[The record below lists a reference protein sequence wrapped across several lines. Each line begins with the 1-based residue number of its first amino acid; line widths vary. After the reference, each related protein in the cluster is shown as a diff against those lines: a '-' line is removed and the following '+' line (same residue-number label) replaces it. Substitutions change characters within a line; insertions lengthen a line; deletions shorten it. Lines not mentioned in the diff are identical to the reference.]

1 MSVFLTNK
9 KTLVYFVPLF
19 LIFFPI
25 NKKYGLNG
33 FPFEGKLEV
42 VLFIICL
49 CLPFLIKQSDLNA
62 EKYFRLII
70 LLTFIFLLI
79 QMFSNNDDYN
89 ACYKTEFT
97 PTSNFE
103 MNFNTADSCQFSFD
117 KPFDKSITRNDYF
130 LNFNQ
135 NPENNKSIEYTNWN
149 LYFLNQ
155 TGFNFYEK
163 SFYGGSNDLDIP
175 IHWISKDDKY
185 SRVTYNEYVEI
196 KKIEEVR
203 EYEYGFTNLILPI
216 EPSRSWLSFG
226 VNWSSESYN
235 KYREQMKIS
244 YVGEVTVTV
253 NGEEINLE
261 PSYTKSKSHILLV
274 PVGAEVEFD
283 YFYRFNGL
291 INSIPSIPYASFN
304 LTDLDDNYINI
315 YESNTSR
322 IFELISSFIF
332 LSIILLIF
340 YFIYSKNRILGLN
353 FIIGLVGILF
363 LEFLSNSY
371 ADIIEILVILSV
383 ITFIAIKQEYK
394 VQNFLSSILIIS
406 ISSVKNLN
414 LNNNVLYSLGGSDPL
429 KYESWSQQ
437 IVFLQ
442 SLQGGEDIYLYQ
454 PGYRYLLSVF
464 HLFFGDSHLSI
475 VIFFRFIIVFL
486 LFSIFLKLF
495 KKYNEQVYFL
505 GFNFL
510 LTYIF
515 LSTYSSKLNLF
526 SSLSE
531 WPTWILGLIFLNIFL
546 KLEFSSKNLYAMY
559 FLLGACFFIRENQFP
574 GIIYLVF
581 LIFLLSKNKKIFF
594 KPLAIFTFFLLL
606 PFLHN
611 FIYGG
616 EFVLE
621 KNIFRSDVFYLSPI
635 DLLLNF
641 SAVYEKFLFQ
651 LNYLIAN
658 PLNDGVRLMSGK
670 IFPITV
676 SLIILQFLF
685 VFAKRDKN
693 LTNFLYFIIPF
704 AFLGPHLF
712 YQVHT
717 YFPRH
722 IIQGYLFMI
731 ASTILI
737 NLNSKNTVH

>member
-9 KTLVYFVPLF
+9 KTLANFVPLF

-42 VLFIICL
+42 LLFIIFL
-49 CLPFLIKQSDLNA
+49 CIPFLIKKLDSIS
-62 EKYFRLII
+62 EKHFRSIMFLTII
-70 LLTFIFLLI
+70 FCLI
-79 QMFSNNDDYN
+79 QMFSDNDNYN

-103 MNFNTADSCQFSFD
+103 MNFNIADSCQFSFD

-135 NPENNKSIEYTNWN
+135 YPKNNKSIEYTNWN
-149 LYFLNQ
+149 LYFFNQ

-175 IHWISKDDKY
+175 IHWILKDDKY

-196 KKIEEVR
+196 NKKKDVQ
-203 EYEYGFTNLILPI
+203 EYDYGFTNLILPI

-235 KYREQMKIS
+235 KFSEQMKIS

-253 NGEEINLE
+253 NDDEINLE

-291 INSIPSIPYASFN
+291 INSIPSVPYASFN
-304 LTDLDDNYINI
+304 LTDLDDNPINI
-315 YESNTSR
+315 YESKTSR
-322 IFELISSFIF
+322 VFELISSFIF

-353 FIIGLVGILF
+353 FTIGIIGILF
-363 LEFLSNSY
+363 LEFLPNSY
-371 ADIIEILVILSV
+371 ADIVEIFVILSV
-383 ITFIAIKQEYK
+383 IIFIKIKQEYK
-394 VQNFLSSILIIS
+394 LQNFLSSILIIS

-454 PGYRYLLSVF
+454 PGYRYLLSLF

-475 VIFFRFIIVFL
+475 VIFFRFILVFL
-486 LFSIFLKLF
+486 LFSVFLKLF
-495 KKYNEQVYFL
+495 EKYNNQVYFL

-510 LTYIF
+510 LAYIL

-531 WPTWILGLIFLNIFL
+531 WPTWILGLMFLNIFF
-546 KLEFSSKNLYAMY
+546 KFEFSSNNLYAMC
-559 FLLGACFFIRENQFP
+559 FLLGACFLIRENQFP
-574 GIIYLVF
+574 GLVYLVILMFF
-581 LIFLLSKNKKIFF
+581 LKEKKQKFF
-594 KPLAIFTFFLLL
+594 KPISIFGFFLLL

-616 EFVLE
+616 EFVL
-621 KNIFRSDVFYLSPI
+621 NQDVFISGYYYLSPR
-635 DLLLNF
+635 DLLFNF
-641 SAVYEKFLFQ
+641 QSVYETFLFQ
-651 LNYLIAN
+651 LNFLTAN
-658 PLNDGVRLMSGK
+658 PLNDSVRLLSGK
-670 IFPITV
+670 IFPLTV
-676 SLIILQFLF
+676 SVIIVQFLF
-685 VFAKRDKN
+685 IFAIRLKN
-693 LTNFLYFIIPF
+693 ATNLMYFIIPF

-722 IIQGYLFMI
+722 IIQGYLFMV
-731 ASTILI
+731 ASTMLI
-737 NLNSKNTVH
+737 NLNNKNSI

>member
-1 MSVFLTNK
+1 MGVFLKNK
-9 KTLVYFVPLF
+9 KALAYYVPLF

-42 VLFIICL
+42 LLFIIFL
-49 CLPFLIKQSDLNA
+49 CIPFLIKKLDSIS
-62 EKYFRLII
+62 EKHFRSIMFLTII
-70 LLTFIFLLI
+70 FCLI
-79 QMFSNNDDYN
+79 QMFSDNDNYN

-103 MNFNTADSCQFSFD
+103 MNFNIADSCQFSFD

-135 NPENNKSIEYTNWN
+135 YPKNNKSIEYTNWN
-149 LYFLNQ
+149 LYFFNQ

-196 KKIEEVR
+196 NKKKDVR
-203 EYEYGFTNLILPI
+203 EYDYGFTNLILPI

-235 KYREQMKIS
+235 KFSEQMKIS

-253 NGEEINLE
+253 NDDKINLE

-291 INSIPSIPYASFN
+291 INSIPSVPYASFN
-304 LTDLDDNYINI
+304 LTDLDDNPINI
-315 YESNTSR
+315 YESKTSR
-322 IFELISSFIF
+322 VFELISSFIF

-353 FIIGLVGILF
+353 FTIGIIGILF
-363 LEFLSNSY
+363 LEFLPNSY
-371 ADIIEILVILSV
+371 VDIVEICVILSV
-383 ITFIAIKQEYK
+383 IIFIKIKQEYK
-394 VQNFLSSILIIS
+394 LQNFLSSILIIS

-454 PGYRYLLSVF
+454 PGYRYLLSLF

-475 VIFFRFIIVFL
+475 VIFFRFILVFL
-486 LFSIFLKLF
+486 LFSVFLKLF
-495 KKYNEQVYFL
+495 EKYNNQVYFL

-510 LTYIF
+510 LAYIL

-531 WPTWILGLIFLNIFL
+531 WPTWILGLMFLNIFF
-546 KLEFSSKNLYAMY
+546 KFEFSSNNLYAMC
-559 FLLGACFFIRENQFP
+559 FLLGACFLIRENQFP
-574 GIIYLVF
+574 GLVYLVILMFF
-581 LIFLLSKNKKIFF
+581 LKEKKQKFF
-594 KPLAIFTFFLLL
+594 KPISIFAFFLLL

-616 EFVLE
+616 EFVL
-621 KNIFRSDVFYLSPI
+621 NQDVFISGYYYLSPR
-635 DLLLNF
+635 DLLF
-641 SAVYEKFLFQ
+641 DFQSVYETFLFQ
-651 LNYLIAN
+651 LNFLTAN
-658 PLNDGVRLMSGK
+658 PLNDSVRLLSGK
-670 IFPITV
+670 IFPLTV
-676 SLIILQFLF
+676 SVIIVQFLF
-685 VFAKRDKN
+685 IFAIRLKN
-693 LTNFLYFIIPF
+693 VTNLMYFIIPF

-717 YFPRH
+717 YYPRH
-722 IIQGYLFMI
+722 IIQGYLFMV
-731 ASTILI
+731 ASTMLI
-737 NLNSKNTVH
+737 NLDNKNSI

>member
-1 MSVFLTNK
+1 MGVFLKNK
-9 KTLVYFVPLF
+9 KALAYYVPLF

-42 VLFIICL
+42 LLFIIFL
-49 CLPFLIKQSDLNA
+49 CIPFLIKKLDSIS
-62 EKYFRLII
+62 EKHFRSIMFLTII
-70 LLTFIFLLI
+70 FCLI
-79 QMFSNNDDYN
+79 QMFSDNDNYN

-103 MNFNTADSCQFSFD
+103 MNFNIADSCQFSFD

-135 NPENNKSIEYTNWN
+135 YPKNNKSIEYTNWN
-149 LYFLNQ
+149 LYFFNQ

-175 IHWISKDDKY
+175 IHWILKDDKY

-196 KKIEEVR
+196 NKKKDVQ
-203 EYEYGFTNLILPI
+203 EYDYGFTNLILPI

-235 KYREQMKIS
+235 KFSEQMKIS

-253 NGEEINLE
+253 NDDEINLE

-291 INSIPSIPYASFN
+291 INSIPSVPYASFN
-304 LTDLDDNYINI
+304 LTDIDDNPINI
-315 YESNTSR
+315 YESKTSR
-322 IFELISSFIF
+322 VFELISSFIF

-353 FIIGLVGILF
+353 FTIGIIGILF
-363 LEFLSNSY
+363 LEFLPNSY
-371 ADIIEILVILSV
+371 VDIVEICVILSV
-383 ITFIAIKQEYK
+383 IIFIKIKQEYK
-394 VQNFLSSILIIS
+394 LQNFLSSILIIS

-437 IVFLQ
+437 IVYLQ

-454 PGYRYLLSVF
+454 PGYRYLLSLF

-475 VIFFRFIIVFL
+475 VIFFRFILVFL

-495 KKYNEQVYFL
+495 EKYNNQVYFL

-510 LTYIF
+510 LAYIL

-531 WPTWILGLIFLNIFL
+531 WPTWILGLMFLNIFF
-546 KLEFSSKNLYAMY
+546 KFEFSSNNLYAMC
-559 FLLGACFFIRENQFP
+559 FLLGACFLIRENQFP
-574 GIIYLVF
+574 GLVYLVILMFF
-581 LIFLLSKNKKIFF
+581 LKEKKQKFF
-594 KPLAIFTFFLLL
+594 KPISIFAFFLLL

-616 EFVLE
+616 EFVL
-621 KNIFRSDVFYLSPI
+621 NQDVFISGYYYLSPR
-635 DLLLNF
+635 DLLF
-641 SAVYEKFLFQ
+641 DFQSVYETFLFQ
-651 LNYLIAN
+651 LNFLTAN
-658 PLNDGVRLMSGK
+658 PLNDSVRLLSGK
-670 IFPITV
+670 IFPLTV
-676 SLIILQFLF
+676 SVIIVQFLF
-685 VFAKRDKN
+685 IFAIRLKN
-693 LTNFLYFIIPF
+693 VTNLMYFIIPF

-717 YFPRH
+717 YYPRH
-722 IIQGYLFMI
+722 IIQGYLFMV
-731 ASTILI
+731 ASTMLI
-737 NLNSKNTVH
+737 NLNIKNSI

>member
-1 MSVFLTNK
+1 MGVFLKNK
-9 KTLVYFVPLF
+9 KALAYYVPLF

-42 VLFIICL
+42 VLFIIFL
-49 CLPFLIKQSDLNA
+49 CIPFLIKKLDSIS
-62 EKYFRLII
+62 EKHFRSIMFLTII
-70 LLTFIFLLI
+70 FCLI
-79 QMFSNNDDYN
+79 QMFSDNDNYN

-103 MNFNTADSCQFSFD
+103 MNFNIADSCQFSFD

-135 NPENNKSIEYTNWN
+135 YPKNNKSIEYTNWN
-149 LYFLNQ
+149 LYFFNQ

-175 IHWISKDDKY
+175 IHWILKDDKY

-196 KKIEEVR
+196 NKKKDVQ
-203 EYEYGFTNLILPI
+203 EYDYGFTNLILPI

-235 KYREQMKIS
+235 KFSEQMKIS

-253 NGEEINLE
+253 NDDEINLE

-291 INSIPSIPYASFN
+291 INSIPSVPYASFN
-304 LTDLDDNYINI
+304 LTDLDDNPINI
-315 YESNTSR
+315 YESKTSR
-322 IFELISSFIF
+322 VFELISSFIF

-353 FIIGLVGILF
+353 FTIGIIGILF
-363 LEFLSNSY
+363 LEFLPNSY
-371 ADIIEILVILSV
+371 ADIVEIFVILSV
-383 ITFIAIKQEYK
+383 IIFIKIKQEYK
-394 VQNFLSSILIIS
+394 LQNFLSSILIIS

-454 PGYRYLLSVF
+454 PGYRYLLSLF

-475 VIFFRFIIVFL
+475 VIFFRFILVFL

-495 KKYNEQVYFL
+495 EKYNNQVYFL

-510 LTYIF
+510 LAYIL

-531 WPTWILGLIFLNIFL
+531 WPTWILGLMFLNIFF
-546 KLEFSSKNLYAMY
+546 KFEFSSNNLYAMC
-559 FLLGACFFIRENQFP
+559 FLLGACFLIRENQFP
-574 GIIYLVF
+574 GLVYLVILMFF
-581 LIFLLSKNKKIFF
+581 LKEKKQKFF
-594 KPLAIFTFFLLL
+594 KPISIFAFFLLL

-616 EFVLE
+616 EFVL
-621 KNIFRSDVFYLSPI
+621 NQDVFISGYYYLSPR
-635 DLLLNF
+635 DLLFNF
-641 SAVYEKFLFQ
+641 QSVYETFLFQ
-651 LNYLIAN
+651 LNFLTAN
-658 PLNDGVRLMSGK
+658 PLNDSVRLLSGK
-670 IFPITV
+670 IFPLTV
-676 SLIILQFLF
+676 SVIIVQFLF
-685 VFAKRDKN
+685 IFAIRLKN
-693 LTNFLYFIIPF
+693 VTNLMYFIIPF

-722 IIQGYLFMI
+722 IIQGYLFMV
-731 ASTILI
+731 ASTMLI
-737 NLNSKNTVH
+737 NLNNKNSI

>member
-1 MSVFLTNK
+1 MGVFLKNK
-9 KTLVYFVPLF
+9 KALAYYVPLF

-42 VLFIICL
+42 VLFIIFL
-49 CLPFLIKQSDLNA
+49 CIPFLIKKSDSIS
-62 EKYFRLII
+62 EKHFRLIMF
-70 LLTFIFLLI
+70 LTIIFCLI
-79 QMFSNNDDYN
+79 QMFSDNDNYN
-89 ACYKTEFT
+89 ACYKTKFT
-97 PTSNFE
+97 PTSNFD
-103 MNFNTADSCQFSFD
+103 MNFNIADSCQFSFD

-135 NPENNKSIEYTNWN
+135 YPKNNKSIEYTNWN
-149 LYFLNQ
+149 LYFFNQ

-175 IHWISKDDKY
+175 IHWILKDDKY

-196 KKIEEVR
+196 NKKKDVQ
-203 EYEYGFTNLILPI
+203 EYDYGFTNLILPI

-235 KYREQMKIS
+235 KFSEQMKIS

-253 NGEEINLE
+253 NDDEINLE
-261 PSYTKSKSHILLV
+261 PSYTKSKSHTLLV
-274 PVGAEVEFD
+274 PVGADVEFD

-291 INSIPSIPYASFN
+291 INSTPSVPYASFN
-304 LTDLDDNYINI
+304 LTDLDDNPINI
-315 YESNTSR
+315 YESKTSR
-322 IFELISSFIF
+322 VFELISSFIF

-353 FIIGLVGILF
+353 FTIGIIGILF
-363 LEFLSNSY
+363 LEFLPNSY
-371 ADIIEILVILSV
+371 ADIVEIFVILSV
-383 ITFIAIKQEYK
+383 IIFIKIKQEYK
-394 VQNFLSSILIIS
+394 LQNFLSSILIIS

-454 PGYRYLLSVF
+454 PGYRYLLSLF

-475 VIFFRFIIVFL
+475 VIFFRFILVFL
-486 LFSIFLKLF
+486 LFSVFLKLF
-495 KKYNEQVYFL
+495 EKYNNQVYFL

-510 LTYIF
+510 LAYIL

-531 WPTWILGLIFLNIFL
+531 WPTWILGLMFLNIFF
-546 KLEFSSKNLYAMY
+546 KFEFSSNNLYAMC
-559 FLLGACFFIRENQFP
+559 FLLGACFLIRENQFP
-574 GIIYLVF
+574 GLVYLVILMFF
-581 LIFLLSKNKKIFF
+581 LKEKKQKFF
-594 KPLAIFTFFLLL
+594 KPISIFGFFLLL

-616 EFVLE
+616 EFVL
-621 KNIFRSDVFYLSPI
+621 NQDVFISGYYYLSPR
-635 DLLLNF
+635 DLLF
-641 SAVYEKFLFQ
+641 DFQSVYETFLFQ
-651 LNYLIAN
+651 LNFLTAN
-658 PLNDGVRLMSGK
+658 PLNDSVRLLSGK
-670 IFPITV
+670 IFPLTV
-676 SLIILQFLF
+676 SVIIVQFLF
-685 VFAKRDKN
+685 IFAIRLKN
-693 LTNFLYFIIPF
+693 VTNLMYFIIPF

-717 YFPRH
+717 YYPRH
-722 IIQGYLFMI
+722 IIQGYLFMV
-731 ASTILI
+731 ASTMLI
-737 NLNSKNTVH
+737 NLNNKNSI

>member
-1 MSVFLTNK
+1 MGVFLKNK
-9 KTLVYFVPLF
+9 KASAYYVPLF

-42 VLFIICL
+42 VLFIIFL
-49 CLPFLIKQSDLNA
+49 CIPFLIKQSDSIS
-62 EKYFRLII
+62 EKQFRLIMFFTI
-70 LLTFIFLLI
+70 IFCLI
-79 QMFSNNDDYN
+79 QMFSDNDNYN

-103 MNFNTADSCQFSFD
+103 MNFNIADSCQFSFD

-135 NPENNKSIEYTNWN
+135 YPKNNKSIEYTNWN
-149 LYFLNQ
+149 LYFFNQ

-196 KKIEEVR
+196 NKKKDVR
-203 EYEYGFTNLILPI
+203 EYDYGFTNLILPI

-235 KYREQMKIS
+235 KFSEQMKIS

-253 NGEEINLE
+253 NDDEINLE
-261 PSYTKSKSHILLV
+261 PSYTKSKSHTLLV

-304 LTDLDDNYINI
+304 LTDLDDNPINI
-315 YESNTSR
+315 YESKTSR
-322 IFELISSFIF
+322 VFELISSFIF

-340 YFIYSKNRILGLN
+340 YFIYSKNSILGLN
-353 FIIGLVGILF
+353 FTIGIIGILF
-363 LEFLSNSY
+363 LEFLPNSY
-371 ADIIEILVILSV
+371 ADIVEIFVILSV
-383 ITFIAIKQEYK
+383 IIFIKIKHEYK
-394 VQNFLSSILIIS
+394 LQNFLSSILIIS

-414 LNNNVLYSLGGSDPL
+414 LNSNVLYSLGGSDPL

-454 PGYRYLLSVF
+454 PGYRYLLSLF

-475 VIFFRFIIVFL
+475 VIFFRFLLVFL

-495 KKYNEQVYFL
+495 EKYNNQISFL

-510 LTYIF
+510 LAYIL

-531 WPTWILGLIFLNIFL
+531 WPTWILGLMFLNIFF
-546 KLEFSSKNLYAMY
+546 KFEFSSNNLYAMC
-559 FLLGACFFIRENQFP
+559 FLLGACFLIRENQFP
-574 GIIYLVF
+574 GLVYLVI
-581 LIFLLSKNKKIFF
+581 LIFFLKEKKQKFF
-594 KPLAIFTFFLLL
+594 KPISIFGFFLLL

-616 EFVLE
+616 EFVL
-621 KNIFRSDVFYLSPI
+621 NQDVFISGYYYLSPR
-635 DLLLNF
+635 DLLFNF
-641 SAVYEKFLFQ
+641 QSVYETFLFQ
-651 LNYLIAN
+651 LNFLTAN
-658 PLNDGVRLMSGK
+658 PLNDSVRLLSGK
-670 IFPITV
+670 IFPLTV
-676 SLIILQFLF
+676 SVIIVQFLF
-685 VFAKRDKN
+685 IFAIRLKN
-693 LTNFLYFIIPF
+693 VTNLMYFIIPF

-722 IIQGYLFMI
+722 IIQGYLFMV
-731 ASTILI
+731 ASTMLI
-737 NLNSKNTVH
+737 NLNNKNSI

>member
-1 MSVFLTNK
+1 MGVFLKNK
-9 KTLVYFVPLF
+9 KALAYYVPLF

-42 VLFIICL
+42 VLFIIFL
-49 CLPFLIKQSDLNA
+49 CMPFLIKKSDSIS
-62 EKYFRLII
+62 EKHFRLIM
-70 LLTFIFLLI
+70 LLTIIFCLIQIFLD
-79 QMFSNNDDYN
+79 NDNYK

-103 MNFNTADSCQFSFD
+103 MNFNIADSCQFSFD

-135 NPENNKSIEYTNWN
+135 DPKNNKSIEYTNWN
-149 LYFLNQ
+149 LYFFNQ

-196 KKIEEVR
+196 NKKKDVR
-203 EYEYGFTNLILPI
+203 EYDYGFTNLILPI

-235 KYREQMKIS
+235 KFSEQMKIS
-244 YVGEVTVTV
+244 YVGEVTITV
-253 NGEEINLE
+253 NDDEINLE
-261 PSYTKSKSHILLV
+261 PSYTKSKSHTLLV

-291 INSIPSIPYASFN
+291 INSIPSVPYASFN
-304 LTDLDDNYINI
+304 LTDLDDNPINI

-322 IFELISSFIF
+322 LFELISSFIF

-340 YFIYSKNRILGLN
+340 YLIYSKNRILGLN
-353 FIIGLVGILF
+353 FTIGIIGILF
-363 LEFLSNSY
+363 LEFLPNSY
-371 ADIIEILVILSV
+371 ADIVEIFVILSV
-383 ITFIAIKQEYK
+383 IIFIKFKQEYK
-394 VQNFLSSILIIS
+394 LQNFLSSILIIS

-414 LNNNVLYSLGGSDPL
+414 LNSNVLYSLGGSDPL

-454 PGYRYLLSVF
+454 PGYRYLLSLF

-475 VIFFRFIIVFL
+475 VIFFRFLLVFF

-495 KKYNEQVYFL
+495 EKFNNQVYFL

-510 LTYIF
+510 LAYIL

-531 WPTWILGLIFLNIFL
+531 WPTWILGLMFLNIFFKFEL
-546 KLEFSSKNLYAMY
+546 NSNNLYAMC
-559 FLLGACFFIRENQFP
+559 FLLGACFLIRENQFP
-574 GIIYLVF
+574 GLVYLVILMFF
-581 LIFLLSKNKKIFF
+581 LKEKKQKFF
-594 KPLAIFTFFLLL
+594 KPISIFGFFLLL

-616 EFVLE
+616 EFVL
-621 KNIFRSDVFYLSPI
+621 NQDVFISGYYYLSPS
-635 DLLLNF
+635 DLLFNF
-641 SAVYEKFLFQ
+641 QSVYETFLFQ
-651 LNYLIAN
+651 LNFLTAN
-658 PLNDGVRLMSGK
+658 PLNDSVRLLSGK
-670 IFPITV
+670 IFPLTV
-676 SLIILQFLF
+676 SVIIVQFLF
-685 VFAKRDKN
+685 IFAIRLKN
-693 LTNFLYFIIPF
+693 VTNLMYFIIPF

-731 ASTILI
+731 ASTMLI
-737 NLNSKNTVH
+737 NLNNKNSI

>member
-1 MSVFLTNK
+1 MSLFLTNK
-9 KTLVYFVPLF
+9 KTLTYFVPLF

-42 VLFIICL
+42 VLFIIFL
-49 CLPFLIKQSDLNA
+49 CMPFLIKKTDSIP
-62 EKYFRLII
+62 EKQIRLII
-70 LLTFIFLLI
+70 FLTTIFFLI
-79 QMFSNNDDYN
+79 QMFSDHDDYN

-103 MNFNTADSCQFSFD
+103 MNFNIVDSCQFSFG

-135 NPENNKSIEYTNWN
+135 HPENNKSIEYTNWN

-196 KKIEEVR
+196 KKKEDVQ
-203 EYEYGFTNLILPI
+203 EYEYGFTNSILPL

-235 KYREQMKIS
+235 KYKKQMKIS
-244 YVGEVTVTV
+244 YVGEVTITV

-304 LTDLDDNYINI
+304 LTDLDDNPINI

-322 IFELISSFIF
+322 VFEVINSSIF

-353 FIIGLVGILF
+353 FTIGIFGILF
-363 LEFLSNSY
+363 LEFLPNSY
-371 ADIIEILVILSV
+371 TDILEILLILSA
-383 ITFIAIKQEYK
+383 IIFIAIKQEYK
-394 VQNFLSSILIIS
+394 IQNFLSSILIIS

-442 SLQGGEDIYLYQ
+442 SFQGGEDIYLYQ
-454 PGYRYLLSVF
+454 PGYRYFLSLF

-475 VIFFRFIIVFL
+475 VIFFRFLLVFL

-495 KKYNEQVYFL
+495 EKYSNQFYFL

-510 LTYIF
+510 LAYIL

-531 WPTWILGLIFLNIFL
+531 WPTWILGLTFLNIFFKFEL
-546 KLEFSSKNLYAMY
+546 SSKNLYAMG
-559 FLLGACFFIRENQFP
+559 FLLGACFLIRENQFP
-574 GIIYLVF
+574 GLIYLIILMFF
-581 LIFLLSKNKKIFF
+581 LNEKKQKFF
-594 KPLAIFTFFLLL
+594 KLISVFGFFLLL

-616 EFVLE
+616 EFVL
-621 KNIFRSDVFYLSPI
+621 NQDIFISGYYYLSPR
-635 DLLLNF
+635 DLLFNF
-641 SAVYEKFLFQ
+641 QSVYETFLFQ
-651 LNYLIAN
+651 LNFLTAN
-658 PLNDGVRLMSGK
+658 PLNDSVRLLSGK
-670 IFPITV
+670 IFPLTV
-676 SLIILQFLF
+676 SVIIVQFLF
-685 VFAKRDKN
+685 IFAIRRKN
-693 LTNFLYFIIPF
+693 VTNLMYFIIPF

-722 IIQGYLFMI
+722 IIQGYLFMV
-731 ASTILI
+731 ASTMLI
-737 NLNSKNTVH
+737 NLNNKNSI

>member
-1 MSVFLTNK
+1 MSVFLANK
-9 KTLVYFVPLF
+9 KTLAYFVPLF

-25 NKKYGLNG
+25 NKQYGLNG

-42 VLFIICL
+42 VLFVIFL
-49 CLPFLIKQSDLNA
+49 CMPFLIKHSELISA
-62 EKYFRLII
+62 KHFRFIMF
-70 LLTFIFLLI
+70 LTIIFLLI
-79 QMFSNNDDYN
+79 QIFSDNDDYH

-97 PTSNFE
+97 PISNFE
-103 MNFNTADSCQFSFD
+103 MNFNIADNCQFSFD
-117 KPFDKSITRNDYF
+117 QPFDKTITRNDYF

-175 IHWISKDDKY
+175 IHWISRDDVY

-196 KKIEEVR
+196 KKKEDVQ

-226 VNWSSESYN
+226 VNWSSDSYN
-235 KYREQMKIS
+235 KFSEQMKIS
-244 YVGEVTVTV
+244 YVGEVTITV
-253 NGEEINLE
+253 NDDEINLE
-261 PSYTKSKSHILLV
+261 PSYTKSKSHTLLV

-291 INSIPSIPYASFN
+291 INSIPSVPYASFN
-304 LTDLDDNYINI
+304 LTDLDDNPINI

-322 IFELISSFIF
+322 LFELISSFIF

-340 YFIYSKNRILGLN
+340 YLIYSKNRILGLN
-353 FIIGLVGILF
+353 FTIGIIGILF
-363 LEFLSNSY
+363 LEFLPNSY
-371 ADIIEILVILSV
+371 ADIVEIFVILSV
-383 ITFIAIKQEYK
+383 IIFIKFKKEYK
-394 VQNFLSSILIIS
+394 LQNFLSSILIIS

-414 LNNNVLYSLGGSDPL
+414 LNSNVLYSLGGSDPL

-437 IVFLQ
+437 IVFLR

-454 PGYRYLLSVF
+454 PGYRYLLSLF

-475 VIFFRFIIVFL
+475 VIFFRFLLVFL

-495 KKYNEQVYFL
+495 EKFNNQVYFL

-510 LTYIF
+510 LAYIL

-531 WPTWILGLIFLNIFL
+531 WPTWILGLVFLNIFF
-546 KLEFSSKNLYAMY
+546 KFEFNSNNLYAMC
-559 FLLGACFFIRENQFP
+559 FLLGACFLIRENQFP
-574 GIIYLVF
+574 GLVYLVILMFF
-581 LIFLLSKNKKIFF
+581 LKEKKQKFF
-594 KPLAIFTFFLLL
+594 KPISIFGFFLLL

-616 EFVLE
+616 EFVL
-621 KNIFRSDVFYLSPI
+621 NQDVFISGYYYLSPS
-635 DLLLNF
+635 DLLFNF
-641 SAVYEKFLFQ
+641 QSVYETFLFQ
-651 LNYLIAN
+651 LNFLTAN
-658 PLNDGVRLMSGK
+658 PLNDSVRLLSGK
-670 IFPITV
+670 IFPLTV
-676 SLIILQFLF
+676 SVIIVQFLF
-685 VFAKRDKN
+685 IFAIRLKN
-693 LTNFLYFIIPF
+693 VTNLMYFIIPF

-731 ASTILI
+731 ASTMLI
-737 NLNSKNTVH
+737 NLNNKNSI

>member
-1 MSVFLTNK
+1 MGVFLKNK
-9 KTLVYFVPLF
+9 KALAYYVPLF

-42 VLFIICL
+42 LLFIIFL
-49 CLPFLIKQSDLNA
+49 CIPFLIKKLDSIS
-62 EKYFRLII
+62 EKHFRSIMFLTII
-70 LLTFIFLLI
+70 FCLI
-79 QMFSNNDDYN
+79 QMFSDNDNYN

-103 MNFNTADSCQFSFD
+103 MNFNIADSCQFSFD

-135 NPENNKSIEYTNWN
+135 YPKNNKSIEYTNWN
-149 LYFLNQ
+149 LYFFNQ

-175 IHWISKDDKY
+175 IHWILKDDKY

-196 KKIEEVR
+196 NKKKDVQ
-203 EYEYGFTNLILPI
+203 EYDYGFTNLILPI

-235 KYREQMKIS
+235 KFSEQMKIS

-253 NGEEINLE
+253 NDDEINLE
-261 PSYTKSKSHILLV
+261 PSYTKSKSHTLLV

-291 INSIPSIPYASFN
+291 INSIPSVPYASFN
-304 LTDLDDNYINI
+304 LTDLDDNPINI
-315 YESNTSR
+315 YESKTSR
-322 IFELISSFIF
+322 VFELISSFIF

-353 FIIGLVGILF
+353 FTIGIIGILF
-363 LEFLSNSY
+363 LEFLPNSY
-371 ADIIEILVILSV
+371 ADIVEIFVILSV
-383 ITFIAIKQEYK
+383 IIFIKIKQEYK
-394 VQNFLSSILIIS
+394 LQNFLSSILIIS

-454 PGYRYLLSVF
+454 PGYRYLLSLF

-475 VIFFRFIIVFL
+475 VIFFRFILVFL

-495 KKYNEQVYFL
+495 EKYNNQVYFL

-510 LTYIF
+510 LAYIL

-531 WPTWILGLIFLNIFL
+531 WPTWILGLMFLNIFF
-546 KLEFSSKNLYAMY
+546 KFEFSSNNLYAMC
-559 FLLGACFFIRENQFP
+559 FLLGACFLIRENQFP
-574 GIIYLVF
+574 GLVYLVILMFF
-581 LIFLLSKNKKIFF
+581 LKEKKQKFF
-594 KPLAIFTFFLLL
+594 KPISIFGFFLLL

-616 EFVLE
+616 EFVL
-621 KNIFRSDVFYLSPI
+621 NQDVFISGYYYLSPR
-635 DLLLNF
+635 DLLFNF
-641 SAVYEKFLFQ
+641 QSVYETFLFQ
-651 LNYLIAN
+651 LNFLTAN
-658 PLNDGVRLMSGK
+658 PLNDSVRLLSGK
-670 IFPITV
+670 IFPLTV
-676 SLIILQFLF
+676 SVIIVQFLF
-685 VFAKRDKN
+685 IFAIRLKN
-693 LTNFLYFIIPF
+693 VTNLMYFIIPF

-717 YFPRH
+717 YYPRH
-722 IIQGYLFMI
+722 IIQGYLFMV
-731 ASTILI
+731 ASTMLI
-737 NLNSKNTVH
+737 NLNNKNSI

>member
-9 KTLVYFVPLF
+9 NTLAYFVPLL

-25 NKKYGLNG
+25 NKQYGLNG

-42 VLFIICL
+42 VLFVIFL
-49 CLPFLIKQSDLNA
+49 CMPFLIKHSELISA
-62 EKYFRLII
+62 KHFRFIMF
-70 LLTFIFLLI
+70 LTIIFLLI
-79 QMFSNNDDYN
+79 QMFSDNDDYN

-103 MNFNTADSCQFSFD
+103 MNFNIADSCQFSFD

-175 IHWISKDDKY
+175 IHWISRDDVY

-196 KKIEEVR
+196 KKKEDVQ
-203 EYEYGFTNLILPI
+203 EYEYGFNNLILPI

-235 KYREQMKIS
+235 KFREQMKIS

-253 NGEEINLE
+253 NDDKINLE
-261 PSYTKSKSHILLV
+261 PSYTKSKSHTLLV

-304 LTDLDDNYINI
+304 LTDLDDNPINI
-315 YESNTSR
+315 YESKTSR
-322 IFELISSFIF
+322 VFELISSFIF

-353 FIIGLVGILF
+353 FTIGIIGILF
-363 LEFLSNSY
+363 LEFLPNSY
-371 ADIIEILVILSV
+371 ADIVEIFVILSV
-383 ITFIAIKQEYK
+383 IIFIKIKQEYK
-394 VQNFLSSILIIS
+394 LQNFLSSILIIS

-454 PGYRYLLSVF
+454 PGYRYLLSLF

-475 VIFFRFIIVFL
+475 VIFFRFILVFL
-486 LFSIFLKLF
+486 LFSVFLKLF
-495 KKYNEQVYFL
+495 EKYNNQVYFL

-510 LTYIF
+510 LAYIL

-531 WPTWILGLIFLNIFL
+531 WPTWILGLMFLNIFF
-546 KLEFSSKNLYAMY
+546 KFEFSSNNLYAMC
-559 FLLGACFFIRENQFP
+559 FLLGACFLIRENQFP
-574 GIIYLVF
+574 GLVYLVILMFF
-581 LIFLLSKNKKIFF
+581 LKEKKQKFF
-594 KPLAIFTFFLLL
+594 KPISIFAFFLLL

-616 EFVLE
+616 EFVL
-621 KNIFRSDVFYLSPI
+621 NQDVFISGYYYLSPR
-635 DLLLNF
+635 DLLF
-641 SAVYEKFLFQ
+641 DFQSVYETFLFQ
-651 LNYLIAN
+651 LNFLTAN
-658 PLNDGVRLMSGK
+658 PLNDSVRLLSGK
-670 IFPITV
+670 IFPLTV
-676 SLIILQFLF
+676 SVIIVQFLF
-685 VFAKRDKN
+685 IFAIRLKN
-693 LTNFLYFIIPF
+693 ATNLMYFIIPF

-722 IIQGYLFMI
+722 IIQGYLFMV
-731 ASTILI
+731 ASTMLI
-737 NLNSKNTVH
+737 NLNNKNSI

>member
-1 MSVFLTNK
+1 MGVFLKNK
-9 KTLVYFVPLF
+9 KALAYYVPLF

-42 VLFIICL
+42 LLFIIFL
-49 CLPFLIKQSDLNA
+49 CIPFLIKKLDSIS
-62 EKYFRLII
+62 EKHFRSIMFLTII
-70 LLTFIFLLI
+70 FCLI
-79 QMFSNNDDYN
+79 QMFSDNDNYN

-103 MNFNTADSCQFSFD
+103 MNFNIADSCQFSFD

-135 NPENNKSIEYTNWN
+135 YPKNNKSIEYTNWN
-149 LYFLNQ
+149 LYFFNQ

-175 IHWISKDDKY
+175 IHWILKDDKY

-196 KKIEEVR
+196 NKKKDVQ
-203 EYEYGFTNLILPI
+203 EYDYGFTNLILPI

-235 KYREQMKIS
+235 KFSEQMKIS

-253 NGEEINLE
+253 NDDEINLE

-291 INSIPSIPYASFN
+291 INSIPSVPYASFN
-304 LTDLDDNYINI
+304 LTDLDDNPINI
-315 YESNTSR
+315 YESKTSR
-322 IFELISSFIF
+322 VFELISSFIF

-353 FIIGLVGILF
+353 FTIGIIGILF
-363 LEFLSNSY
+363 LEFLPNSY
-371 ADIIEILVILSV
+371 VDIVEICVILSV
-383 ITFIAIKQEYK
+383 IIFIKIKQEYK
-394 VQNFLSSILIIS
+394 LQNFLSSILIIS

-454 PGYRYLLSVF
+454 PGYRYLLSLF

-475 VIFFRFIIVFL
+475 VIFFRFILVFL

-495 KKYNEQVYFL
+495 EKYNNQVYFL

-510 LTYIF
+510 LSYIL

-531 WPTWILGLIFLNIFL
+531 WPTWILGLMFLNIFF
-546 KLEFSSKNLYAMY
+546 KFEFSSNNLYAMC
-559 FLLGACFFIRENQFP
+559 FLLGACFLIRENQFP
-574 GIIYLVF
+574 GLVYLVILMFF
-581 LIFLLSKNKKIFF
+581 LKEKKQKFF
-594 KPLAIFTFFLLL
+594 KPISIFGFFLLL

-616 EFVLE
+616 EFVL
-621 KNIFRSDVFYLSPI
+621 NQDVFISGYYYLSPR
-635 DLLLNF
+635 DLLF
-641 SAVYEKFLFQ
+641 DFQSVYETFLFQ
-651 LNYLIAN
+651 LNFLTAN
-658 PLNDGVRLMSGK
+658 PLNDSVRLLSGK
-670 IFPITV
+670 IFPLTV
-676 SLIILQFLF
+676 SVIIVQFLF
-685 VFAKRDKN
+685 IFAIRLKN
-693 LTNFLYFIIPF
+693 VTNLMYFIIPF

-717 YFPRH
+717 YYPRH
-722 IIQGYLFMI
+722 IIQGYLFMV
-731 ASTILI
+731 ASTMLI
-737 NLNSKNTVH
+737 NLNIKNSI

>member
-1 MSVFLTNK
+1 MGVFLKNK
-9 KTLVYFVPLF
+9 KVLAYYVPLF

-42 VLFIICL
+42 VLFIIFL
-49 CLPFLIKQSDLNA
+49 CIPFLIKQSDSIS
-62 EKYFRLII
+62 EKQFRLIMFFTI
-70 LLTFIFLLI
+70 IFCLI
-79 QMFSNNDDYN
+79 QMFSDNDNYN

-103 MNFNTADSCQFSFD
+103 MNFNVADSCQFSFD
-117 KPFDKSITRNDYF
+117 KPFDKSNTRNDYF

-135 NPENNKSIEYTNWN
+135 YPKNNKSIEYTNWN
-149 LYFLNQ
+149 LYFFNQ

-196 KKIEEVR
+196 NKKKDVR
-203 EYEYGFTNLILPI
+203 EYDYGFTNLILPI

-235 KYREQMKIS
+235 KFSEQMKIS

-253 NGEEINLE
+253 NDDEINLE
-261 PSYTKSKSHILLV
+261 PSYTKSKSHTLLV

-304 LTDLDDNYINI
+304 LTDLDDNPINI
-315 YESNTSR
+315 YESKASR
-322 IFELISSFIF
+322 VFELISSFIF

-340 YFIYSKNRILGLN
+340 YFIYSKNSILGLN
-353 FIIGLVGILF
+353 FTIGIIGILF
-363 LEFLSNSY
+363 LEFLPNSY
-371 ADIIEILVILSV
+371 ADIVEIFVILSV
-383 ITFIAIKQEYK
+383 IIFIKIKHEYK
-394 VQNFLSSILIIS
+394 LQNFLSSILIIS

-414 LNNNVLYSLGGSDPL
+414 LNSNVLYSLGGSDPL

-454 PGYRYLLSVF
+454 PGYRYLLSLF

-475 VIFFRFIIVFL
+475 VIFFRFLLVFL

-495 KKYNEQVYFL
+495 EKYNNQIYFL

-510 LTYIF
+510 LAYIL

-531 WPTWILGLIFLNIFL
+531 WPTWILGLMFLNIFF
-546 KLEFSSKNLYAMY
+546 KFEFSSNNLYAMC
-559 FLLGACFFIRENQFP
+559 FLLGACFLIRENQFP
-574 GIIYLVF
+574 GLVYLVI
-581 LIFLLSKNKKIFF
+581 LIFFLKEKNQKFF
-594 KPLAIFTFFLLL
+594 KPISIFGFFLLL

-616 EFVLE
+616 EFVL
-621 KNIFRSDVFYLSPI
+621 NQDVFISGYYYLSPR
-635 DLLLNF
+635 DLLFNF
-641 SAVYEKFLFQ
+641 QSVYETFLFQ
-651 LNYLIAN
+651 LNFLTAN
-658 PLNDGVRLMSGK
+658 PLNDSVRLLSGK
-670 IFPITV
+670 IFPLTV
-676 SLIILQFLF
+676 SVIIVQFLF
-685 VFAKRDKN
+685 IFAIRLKN
-693 LTNFLYFIIPF
+693 VTNLMYFIIPF

-722 IIQGYLFMI
+722 IIQGYLFMV
-731 ASTILI
+731 ASTMLI
-737 NLNSKNTVH
+737 NLNNKNSI

>member
-1 MSVFLTNK
+1 MGVFLKNK
-9 KTLVYFVPLF
+9 KASAYYVPLF

-42 VLFIICL
+42 VLFIIFL
-49 CLPFLIKQSDLNA
+49 CIPFLIKQSDSIS
-62 EKYFRLII
+62 EKQFRLIMFFTI
-70 LLTFIFLLI
+70 IFCLI
-79 QMFSNNDDYN
+79 QMFSDNDNYN

-103 MNFNTADSCQFSFD
+103 MNFNIADSCQFSFD

-135 NPENNKSIEYTNWN
+135 YPKNNKSIEYTNWN
-149 LYFLNQ
+149 LYFFNQ

-196 KKIEEVR
+196 NKKKDVR
-203 EYEYGFTNLILPI
+203 EYDYGFTNLILPI

-235 KYREQMKIS
+235 KFSEQMKIS

-253 NGEEINLE
+253 NDDEINLE
-261 PSYTKSKSHILLV
+261 PSYTKSKSHTLLV

-304 LTDLDDNYINI
+304 LTDLDDNPINI
-315 YESNTSR
+315 YESKTSR
-322 IFELISSFIF
+322 VLELISSFIF

-340 YFIYSKNRILGLN
+340 YFIYSKNSILGLN
-353 FIIGLVGILF
+353 FTIGIIGILF
-363 LEFLSNSY
+363 LEFLPNSY
-371 ADIIEILVILSV
+371 ADIVEIFVILSV
-383 ITFIAIKQEYK
+383 IIFIKIKHEYK
-394 VQNFLSSILIIS
+394 LQNFLSSILIIS

-414 LNNNVLYSLGGSDPL
+414 LNSNVLYSLGGSDPL

-454 PGYRYLLSVF
+454 PGYRYLLSLF

-475 VIFFRFIIVFL
+475 VIFFRFLLVFL

-495 KKYNEQVYFL
+495 EKYNNQISFL

-510 LTYIF
+510 LAYIL

-531 WPTWILGLIFLNIFL
+531 WPTWILGLMFLNIFF
-546 KLEFSSKNLYAMY
+546 KFEFSSNNLYAMC
-559 FLLGACFFIRENQFP
+559 FLLGACFLIRENQFP
-574 GIIYLVF
+574 GLVYLVI
-581 LIFLLSKNKKIFF
+581 LIFFLKEKKQKFF
-594 KPLAIFTFFLLL
+594 KPIFIFGFFLLL

-616 EFVLE
+616 EFVL
-621 KNIFRSDVFYLSPI
+621 NQDVFISGYYYLSPR
-635 DLLLNF
+635 DLLFNF
-641 SAVYEKFLFQ
+641 QSVYETFLFQ
-651 LNYLIAN
+651 LNFLTAN
-658 PLNDGVRLMSGK
+658 PLNDSVRLLSGK
-670 IFPITV
+670 IFPLTV
-676 SLIILQFLF
+676 SVIIVQFLF
-685 VFAKRDKN
+685 IFAIRLKN
-693 LTNFLYFIIPF
+693 VTNLMYFIIPF

-722 IIQGYLFMI
+722 IIQGYLFMV
-731 ASTILI
+731 ASTMLI
-737 NLNSKNTVH
+737 NLNNKNSI

>member
-1 MSVFLTNK
+1 MGVFLKNK
-9 KTLVYFVPLF
+9 KALAYYVPLF

-42 VLFIICL
+42 VLFIIFL
-49 CLPFLIKQSDLNA
+49 CIPFLIKQSDSIS
-62 EKYFRLII
+62 EKQFRLIMFFTI
-70 LLTFIFLLI
+70 IFCLI
-79 QMFSNNDDYN
+79 QMFSDNDNYN

-103 MNFNTADSCQFSFD
+103 MNFNIADSCQFSFD

-135 NPENNKSIEYTNWN
+135 YPKNNKSIEYTNWN
-149 LYFLNQ
+149 LYFFNQ

-196 KKIEEVR
+196 NKKKDVR
-203 EYEYGFTNLILPI
+203 EYDYGFTNLILPI

-235 KYREQMKIS
+235 KFSEIMKIS

-253 NGEEINLE
+253 NDDEINLE
-261 PSYTKSKSHILLV
+261 PSYTKSKSHTLLV

-291 INSIPSIPYASFN
+291 INSIPSVPYASFN
-304 LTDLDDNYINI
+304 LTDLDDNPINI
-315 YESNTSR
+315 YESKASR
-322 IFELISSFIF
+322 VFELISSFIF
-332 LSIILLIF
+332 LSIVLLIF

-353 FIIGLVGILF
+353 FTIGIVGILF
-363 LEFLSNSY
+363 LEFLPNSY
-371 ADIIEILVILSV
+371 ADIVEIFVILSV
-383 ITFIAIKQEYK
+383 IIFIKIKQEYK
-394 VQNFLSSILIIS
+394 LQNFLSSILIIS

-454 PGYRYLLSVF
+454 PGYRYLLSLF

-475 VIFFRFIIVFL
+475 VIFFRFLLVFL

-495 KKYNEQVYFL
+495 EKYNNQVYFL

-510 LTYIF
+510 LAYIL

-531 WPTWILGLIFLNIFL
+531 WPTWILGLMFLNIFF
-546 KLEFSSKNLYAMY
+546 KFEFSSNNLYVMC
-559 FLLGACFFIRENQFP
+559 FLLGTCFLIRENQFP
-574 GIIYLVF
+574 GLVYLVILMFF
-581 LIFLLSKNKKIFF
+581 LKEKKQKFF
-594 KPLAIFTFFLLL
+594 KPISIFGFFLLL

-616 EFVLE
+616 EFVL
-621 KNIFRSDVFYLSPI
+621 NQDVFISGYYYLSPR
-635 DLLLNF
+635 DLLF
-641 SAVYEKFLFQ
+641 DFQSVYETFLFQ
-651 LNYLIAN
+651 LNFLTAN
-658 PLNDGVRLMSGK
+658 PLNDSVRLLSGK
-670 IFPITV
+670 IFPLTV
-676 SLIILQFLF
+676 SVIIVQFLF
-685 VFAKRDKN
+685 IFAIRLKN
-693 LTNFLYFIIPF
+693 VTNLMYFIIPF

-722 IIQGYLFMI
+722 IIQGYLFMV
-731 ASTILI
+731 ASTMLI
-737 NLNSKNTVH
+737 NLNNKNSI

>member
-1 MSVFLTNK
+1 MGVFLKNK
-9 KTLVYFVPLF
+9 KALAYYVPLF

-42 VLFIICL
+42 LLFIIFL
-49 CLPFLIKQSDLNA
+49 CIPFLIKKLDSIS
-62 EKYFRLII
+62 EKHFRSIMFLTII
-70 LLTFIFLLI
+70 FCLI
-79 QMFSNNDDYN
+79 QMFSDNDNYN

-103 MNFNTADSCQFSFD
+103 MNFNIADSCQFSFD

-135 NPENNKSIEYTNWN
+135 YPKNNKSIEYTNWN
-149 LYFLNQ
+149 LYFFNQ

-175 IHWISKDDKY
+175 IHWILKDDKY

-196 KKIEEVR
+196 NKKKDVQ
-203 EYEYGFTNLILPI
+203 EYDYGFTNLILPI

-235 KYREQMKIS
+235 KFSEQMKIS

-253 NGEEINLE
+253 NDDEINLE

-291 INSIPSIPYASFN
+291 INSIPSVPYASFN
-304 LTDLDDNYINI
+304 LTDIDDNPINI
-315 YESNTSR
+315 YESKTSR
-322 IFELISSFIF
+322 VFELISSFIF

-353 FIIGLVGILF
+353 FTIGIFGILF
-363 LEFLSNSY
+363 LEFLPNSY
-371 ADIIEILVILSV
+371 ADIVEIFVILSV
-383 ITFIAIKQEYK
+383 IIFIKIKQEYK
-394 VQNFLSSILIIS
+394 LQNFLSSILIIS

-454 PGYRYLLSVF
+454 PGYRYLLSLF

-475 VIFFRFIIVFL
+475 VIFFRFILVFL
-486 LFSIFLKLF
+486 LFSVFLKLF
-495 KKYNEQVYFL
+495 EKYNNQVYFL

-510 LTYIF
+510 LAYIL

-531 WPTWILGLIFLNIFL
+531 WPTWILGLMFLNIFF
-546 KLEFSSKNLYAMY
+546 KFEFSSNNLYAMC
-559 FLLGACFFIRENQFP
+559 FLLGACFLIRENQFP
-574 GIIYLVF
+574 GLVYLVILMFF
-581 LIFLLSKNKKIFF
+581 LKEKKQKFF
-594 KPLAIFTFFLLL
+594 KPISIFAFFLLL

-616 EFVLE
+616 EFVL
-621 KNIFRSDVFYLSPI
+621 NQDVFISGYYYLSPR
-635 DLLLNF
+635 DLLF
-641 SAVYEKFLFQ
+641 DFQSVYETFLFQ
-651 LNYLIAN
+651 LNFLTAN
-658 PLNDGVRLMSGK
+658 PLNDSVRLLSGK
-670 IFPITV
+670 IFPLTV
-676 SLIILQFLF
+676 SVIIVQFLF
-685 VFAKRDKN
+685 IFAIRLKN
-693 LTNFLYFIIPF
+693 ATNLMYFIIPF

-717 YFPRH
+717 YYPRH
-722 IIQGYLFMI
+722 IIQGYLFMV
-731 ASTILI
+731 ASTMLI
-737 NLNSKNTVH
+737 NLDNKNSI

>member
-1 MSVFLTNK
+1 MGVFLKNK
-9 KTLVYFVPLF
+9 KASAYYVPLF

-42 VLFIICL
+42 VLFIIFL
-49 CLPFLIKQSDLNA
+49 CIPFLIKQSDSIS
-62 EKYFRLII
+62 EKQFRLIMFFTI
-70 LLTFIFLLI
+70 IFCLI
-79 QMFSNNDDYN
+79 QMFSDNDNYN

-103 MNFNTADSCQFSFD
+103 MNFNIADSCQFSFD

-135 NPENNKSIEYTNWN
+135 YPKNNKSIEYTNWN
-149 LYFLNQ
+149 LYFFNQ

-196 KKIEEVR
+196 NKKKDVR
-203 EYEYGFTNLILPI
+203 EYDYGFTNLILPI

-235 KYREQMKIS
+235 KFSEQMKIS

-253 NGEEINLE
+253 NDDEINLE
-261 PSYTKSKSHILLV
+261 PSYTKSKSHTLLV

-304 LTDLDDNYINI
+304 LTDLDDNPINI
-315 YESNTSR
+315 YESKTSR
-322 IFELISSFIF
+322 VFELISSFIF

-340 YFIYSKNRILGLN
+340 YFIYSKNSILGLN
-353 FIIGLVGILF
+353 FTIGIIGILF
-363 LEFLSNSY
+363 LEFLPNSY
-371 ADIIEILVILSV
+371 ADIVEIFVILSV
-383 ITFIAIKQEYK
+383 IIFIKIKHEYK
-394 VQNFLSSILIIS
+394 LQNFLSSILIIS

-414 LNNNVLYSLGGSDPL
+414 LNSNVLYSLGGSDPL

-454 PGYRYLLSVF
+454 PGYRYLLSLF

-475 VIFFRFIIVFL
+475 VIFFRFLLVFL

-495 KKYNEQVYFL
+495 EKYNNQISFL

-510 LTYIF
+510 LAYIL

-531 WPTWILGLIFLNIFL
+531 WPTWILGLMFLNIFF
-546 KLEFSSKNLYAMY
+546 KFEFSSNNLYAMC
-559 FLLGACFFIRENQFP
+559 FLLGACFLIRENQFP
-574 GIIYLVF
+574 GLVYLVI
-581 LIFLLSKNKKIFF
+581 LIFFLKEKKQKFF
-594 KPLAIFTFFLLL
+594 KPIFIFGFFLLL

-616 EFVLE
+616 EFVL
-621 KNIFRSDVFYLSPI
+621 NQDVFISGYYYLSPR
-635 DLLLNF
+635 DLLFNF
-641 SAVYEKFLFQ
+641 QSVYETFLFQ
-651 LNYLIAN
+651 LNFLTAN
-658 PLNDGVRLMSGK
+658 PLNDSVRLLSGK
-670 IFPITV
+670 IFPLTV
-676 SLIILQFLF
+676 SVIIVQFLF
-685 VFAKRDKN
+685 IFAIRLKN
-693 LTNFLYFIIPF
+693 VTNLMYFIIPF

-722 IIQGYLFMI
+722 IIQGYLFMV
-731 ASTILI
+731 ASTMLI
-737 NLNSKNTVH
+737 NLNNKNSI

>member
-1 MSVFLTNK
+1 MGVFLKNK
-9 KTLVYFVPLF
+9 KALAYYVPLF

-42 VLFIICL
+42 VLFIIFL
-49 CLPFLIKQSDLNA
+49 CIPFLIKKSDSIS
-62 EKYFRLII
+62 EKHFRSIMFLTII
-70 LLTFIFLLI
+70 FCLI
-79 QMFSNNDDYN
+79 QMFSDNDNYN

-103 MNFNTADSCQFSFD
+103 MNFNIADSCQFSFD

-135 NPENNKSIEYTNWN
+135 YPKNNKSIEYTNWN
-149 LYFLNQ
+149 LYFFNQ

-196 KKIEEVR
+196 NKKKDVR
-203 EYEYGFTNLILPI
+203 EYDYGFTNLILPI

-235 KYREQMKIS
+235 KFSEQMKIS

-253 NGEEINLE
+253 NDDEINLE

-291 INSIPSIPYASFN
+291 INSTPSVPYASFN
-304 LTDLDDNYINI
+304 LTDLDDNPINI
-315 YESNTSR
+315 YESKTSR
-322 IFELISSFIF
+322 VFELISSFIF

-353 FIIGLVGILF
+353 FTIGIIGILF
-363 LEFLSNSY
+363 LEFLPNSY
-371 ADIIEILVILSV
+371 ADIVEIFVILSV
-383 ITFIAIKQEYK
+383 IIFIKIKQEYK
-394 VQNFLSSILIIS
+394 LQNFLSSILIIS

-454 PGYRYLLSVF
+454 PGYRYLLSLF

-475 VIFFRFIIVFL
+475 VIFFRFILVFL

-495 KKYNEQVYFL
+495 EKYNNQVYFL

-510 LTYIF
+510 LAYIL

-531 WPTWILGLIFLNIFL
+531 WPTWILGLMFLNIFF
-546 KLEFSSKNLYAMY
+546 KFEFSSNNLYAMC
-559 FLLGACFFIRENQFP
+559 FLLGACFLIRENQFP
-574 GIIYLVF
+574 GLVYLVILMFF
-581 LIFLLSKNKKIFF
+581 LKEKKQKFF
-594 KPLAIFTFFLLL
+594 KPMSIFAFFLLL

-616 EFVLE
+616 EFVL
-621 KNIFRSDVFYLSPI
+621 NQDVFISGYYYLSPR
-635 DLLLNF
+635 DLLF
-641 SAVYEKFLFQ
+641 DFQSVYETFLFQ
-651 LNYLIAN
+651 LNFLTAN
-658 PLNDGVRLMSGK
+658 PLNDSVRLLSGK
-670 IFPITV
+670 IFPLTV
-676 SLIILQFLF
+676 SVIIVQFLF
-685 VFAKRDKN
+685 IFAIRLKN
-693 LTNFLYFIIPF
+693 VTNLMYFIIPF

-731 ASTILI
+731 ASTMLI
-737 NLNSKNTVH
+737 NLNNKNSI

>member
-1 MSVFLTNK
+1 MGVFLKNK
-9 KTLVYFVPLF
+9 KALAYYVPLF

-42 VLFIICL
+42 VLFIIFL
-49 CLPFLIKQSDLNA
+49 CTPFLIKQSDSIS
-62 EKYFRLII
+62 EKHFRLII
-70 LLTFIFLLI
+70 FFTIIFCLI
-79 QMFSNNDDYN
+79 QMFSDNDNYS

-103 MNFNTADSCQFSFD
+103 MNFNIADSCQFSFD
-117 KPFDKSITRNDYF
+117 KPFDKSVTRNDYF

-135 NPENNKSIEYTNWN
+135 YPKNNKSIEYTNWN
-149 LYFLNQ
+149 LYFFNQ

-196 KKIEEVR
+196 NKKKDVR
-203 EYEYGFTNLILPI
+203 EYDYGFTNLILPI

-235 KYREQMKIS
+235 KFSEIMKIS

-253 NGEEINLE
+253 NNDEINLE
-261 PSYTKSKSHILLV
+261 PSYTKSKSHTLLV

-291 INSIPSIPYASFN
+291 INSIPSVPYASFN
-304 LTDLDDNYINI
+304 LTDLDDNPINI
-315 YESNTSR
+315 YESKASR
-322 IFELISSFIF
+322 VFELISSFIF
-332 LSIILLIF
+332 LSIVLLIF

-353 FIIGLVGILF
+353 FTIGIVGILF
-363 LEFLSNSY
+363 LEFLPNSY
-371 ADIIEILVILSV
+371 ADIVEIFVILSV
-383 ITFIAIKQEYK
+383 IIFIKIKQEYK
-394 VQNFLSSILIIS
+394 LQNFLSSILIIS

-454 PGYRYLLSVF
+454 PGYRYLLSLF

-475 VIFFRFIIVFL
+475 VIFFRFLLVFL

-495 KKYNEQVYFL
+495 EKYNNQVYFL

-510 LTYIF
+510 LAYIL

-531 WPTWILGLIFLNIFL
+531 WPTWILGLMFLNIFF
-546 KLEFSSKNLYAMY
+546 KFEFSSNNLYVMC
-559 FLLGACFFIRENQFP
+559 FLLGTCFLIRENQFP
-574 GIIYLVF
+574 GLVYLVILMFF
-581 LIFLLSKNKKIFF
+581 LKEKKQKFF
-594 KPLAIFTFFLLL
+594 KPISIFGFFLLL

-616 EFVLE
+616 EFVL
-621 KNIFRSDVFYLSPI
+621 NQDVFISGYYYLSPR
-635 DLLLNF
+635 DLLF
-641 SAVYEKFLFQ
+641 DFQSVYETFLFQ
-651 LNYLIAN
+651 LNFLTAN
-658 PLNDGVRLMSGK
+658 PLNDSVRLLSGK
-670 IFPITV
+670 IFPLTV
-676 SLIILQFLF
+676 SVIIVQFLF
-685 VFAKRDKN
+685 IFAIRLKN
-693 LTNFLYFIIPF
+693 VTNLMYFIIPF

-722 IIQGYLFMI
+722 IIQGYLFMV
-731 ASTILI
+731 ASTMLI
-737 NLNSKNTVH
+737 NLNNKNSI